1 MSGVR
6 IVEALA
12 TFWVVGLVGRIEE
25 EAQRK
30 GVEVDLRS
38 RLLLGGRMT

>member
-1 MSGVR
+1 M
-6 IVEALA
+6 
-12 TFWVVGLVGRIEE
+12 FWVVGLVGRIED

-38 RLLLGGRMT
+38 RLLFGGRS